1 MTNKEVFRA
10 LVEFPWMVFVVYWVV
25 GAMKTLAAREK
36 EPFTSRSGVLLLEII
51 GYVLVFSGSTGIG
64 FLGTRLFPRTMAS
77 AILGVVLTWSGIGLA
92 VWARYHLAEYWS
104 SRVTIKEDHQLIRS
118 GPYSHLRHPIYSGLI
133 LATIGSALVIDEWR
147 CALGGVPGPDWLLF
161 QGKKRGSHAHP
172 TIRRNLPRAPETHR
186 LPDPAFSLKVVLGAE
201 SRAYSL
207 FQRIHPRT
215 QA

>member
-10 LVEFPWMVFVVYWVV
+10 LVEFPWMVFVVYWVI
-25 GAMKTLAAREK
+25 GAMKTLPAREK
-36 EPFTSRSGVLLLEII
+36 EPFSSRSGVLLIEFI

-104 SRVTIKEDHQLIRS
+104 ARVTIKEDHQLIRT

-147 CALGGVPGPDWLLF
+147 CALGVCLVLTAYCFKATKEEAMLTRQFGEAFRERQKHTGFL
-161 QGKKRGSHAHP
+161 
-172 TIRRNLPRAPETHR
+172 IPRLR
-186 LPDPAFSLKVVLGAE
+186 
-201 SRAYSL
+201 
-207 FQRIHPRT
+207 
-215 QA
+215 